1 MLMDSKV
8 DAIWALRK
16 AGLGVLTGMD
26 GDAKPVGVIED
37 TAVAPERL
45 AAYIADFRAMLN
57 QLNLDCVY
65 YGHISTGELHLRPIL
80 NLKDPQDRIKFRQV
94 ALATAELVKKHH
106 GSLSGEHG
114 DGRLRG
120 EFIPLVYGPDVYDLF
135 CQLKRTWDPDS
146 LLNMGKIV
154 NTPPMDASLRYDS
167 DTIHQT
173 PDTIHHTP
181 RSLLERVE
189 RCNGSADCRK
199 SIAMGGLMCP
209 TYKMSRDE
217 ILSTRA
223 RANILREKLTRDPHG
238 ITSAEVQAVLDSCLA
253 CKGCKSDCPSNVDM
267 TALRSE
273 LLQIQHQ
280 IKGTP
285 FRSWMVARMAA
296 IERIGSLVP
305 SIYNWCATNPFIS
318 SIIKR
323 IVRFSPH
330 RHIPTIARHSMRKQ
344 IANYQLGIDSL
355 PFREEP
361 EVGSPSSKTIY
372 FFADEFTS
380 LHEPELGLHF
390 AQLLTALGYQV
401 IVPKHVE
408 SGRAAISKGCLT
420 LATKYA
426 KRNID
431 LLAPIITPDTPLIGI
446 EPSCILSFRD
456 EYPRLVD
463 DPRAQSLAR
472 NCFLYDEWLMHEV
485 QHGRISSDNFN
496 QVQQTIYLHGHCH
509 QKALVGIQPTAD
521 CLRLTGATVH
531 IIPSSCCGMAGSF
544 GYEQEHYDTSMA
556 IGESVLFPAVRTAK
570 GIVCAPGTSCRQQI
584 LDGTGVHALHPI
596 EVLYQLVKK
605 H

>member
-1 MLMDSKV
+1 MLMDSQV

-37 TAVAPERL
+37 TAVAPQRL
-45 AAYIADFRAMLN
+45 ADYIADFRAMLD

-94 ALATAELVKKHH
+94 AQATAELVKKHH

-154 NTPPMDASLRYDS
+154 NTPPMDASLRYDQS
-167 DTIHQT
+167 QICNNQSTISNNQSA
-173 PDTIHHTP
+173 IIN
-181 RSLLERVE
+181 RLEY
-189 RCNGSADCRK
+189 CNGSADCRK

-223 RANILREKLTRDPHG
+223 RANILREKLTRDPNG

-273 LLQIQHQ
+273 LLQIQYQ

-330 RHIPTIARHSMRKQ
+330 RHIPTIARHSMRHLINK
-344 IANYQLGIDSL
+344 
-355 PFREEP
+355 
-361 EVGSPSSKTIY
+361 SSSTSTSSSTSV
-372 FFADEFTS
+372 FLFADEFTS

-463 DPRAQSLAR
+463 DPRARSLAR

-556 IGESVLFPAVRTAK
+556 IGESVLFPAVRTVK